1 MAAPIVVK
9 VGTSTLTD
17 GQGRLDRAYLYEL
30 AWQLAAVRRQ
40 GRPVVL
46 VSSGAV
52 RAGCERLGWARR
64 PQSIPLKQ
72 AAAAVGQGE
81 LIHAYNQAFGPAYP
95 VAQVLLTRQDAAD
108 RERYVNARNTLT
120 TLLRHGCIPIVN
132 ENDTVAVDEIRFGD
146 NDTLA
151 AQVAALVAAELL
163 VLLTDVPGF
172 LDESGEV
179 IARIDAI
186 DERIRRLAGGSGR
199 DGSGGMITKLA
210 AAEIAT
216 AAGTRVVIAPGRR
229 PNVLLD
235 LLAGEAIGTEF
246 PARRRRLRGR
256 KHWILYGPDPCGTL
270 RVNQAARAALV
281 TGGKSLLPAG
291 IVAVEG
297 RFDAGDIVA
306 IADEAGEPFGRGVVN
321 CDWREARAL
330 MGARTSEI
338 ARIVGRTDLQEV
350 IHRDNLVVWDG

>member
-17 GQGRLDRAYLYEL
+17 AQGRLDRAYLYEL
-30 AWQLAAVRRQ
+30 AWQVAAMRRQ

-52 RAGCERLGWARR
+52 RAGCERLGWTRR

-172 LDESGEV
+172 LDEAGQV
-179 IARIDAI
+179 IPRIDTI

-210 AAEIAT
+210 AAEIARARRPVILAGHGILIHFFT
-216 AAGTRVVIAPGRR
+216 DYAICFGCVACTHCVVPSAGHVEAALHVHSAPGHNRALR
-229 PNVLLD
+229 
-235 LLAGEAIGTEF
+235 
-246 PARRRRLRGR
+246 PARRGSLCKQVLRG
-256 KHWILYGPDPCGTL
+256 KSEGEEEI
-270 RVNQAARAALV
+270 RV
-281 TGGKSLLPAG
+281 
-291 IVAVEG
+291 
-297 RFDAGDIVA
+297 
-306 IADEAGEPFGRGVVN
+306 
-321 CDWREARAL
+321 
-330 MGARTSEI
+330 
-338 ARIVGRTDLQEV
+338 
-350 IHRDNLVVWDG
+350 

>member
-17 GQGRLDRAYLYEL
+17 AQGRLDRAYLYEL
-30 AWQLAAVRRQ
+30 AWQVAAMRRQ

-52 RAGCERLGWARR
+52 RAGCERLGWTRR

-172 LDESGEV
+172 LDEAGQV
-179 IARIDAI
+179 IPRIDTI

-199 DGSGGMITKLA
+199 DGSG
-210 AAEIAT
+210 E
-216 AAGTRVVIAPGRR
+216 
-229 PNVLLD
+229 
-235 LLAGEAIGTEF
+235 AGEVRRGRGTSGPIRWPLQDDDE
-246 PARRRRLRGR
+246 PQPPRGGLRHNPVPEGPVVLARRGFYQRPGEGLAHPPEAAVGHPVQRPLQREHRLRG
-256 KHWILYGPDPCGTL
+256 
-270 RVNQAARAALV
+270 V
-281 TGGKSLLPAG
+281 
-291 IVAVEG
+291 
-297 RFDAGDIVA
+297 
-306 IADEAGEPFGRGVVN
+306 
-321 CDWREARAL
+321 
-330 MGARTSEI
+330 
-338 ARIVGRTDLQEV
+338 
-350 IHRDNLVVWDG
+350 